1 MDNKKEKLNTL
12 PQHVQVPHGL
22 CKGQIDYQVLGLYAY
37 LRRYMNKDTYSTFVS
52 LRTLQGET
60 KLSIPTIQKYLNI
73 LEEEDHIKI
82 IKGEKR
88 CNIYVFNK
96 GSSLYSKG
104 FEMYTFEFI
113 KNKDIPFKE
122 KCALIAFQERMM
134 NKDSGRG
141 TISSTPLEMSNI
153 LNTSFSTYK
162 RIEKDLINNNWITVM
177 KSNVKDSEIFSFD
190 FLNNE
195 KLDFKSKSAYIVLQE
210 YMSKNK
216 HLGELCDTD
225 INICKYLGI
234 SRDTWKKLCETFLN
248 NWNMTKTSA
257 KDPES
262 KDNKYLYTFDLETIG
277 QAVLFNRKKIE
288 EHDEMLH
295 EMREEINNLTHE
307 LKILQKQVNVQN
319 QEEIKSNCK
328 LKVI

>member
-1 MDNKKEKLNTL
+1 MLIIFVFIVTFYYIRNCLNSLTVKNINMNNKKEKLNTL

-141 TISSTPLEMSNI
+141 TISSTPLEMLNI

-162 RIEKDLINNNWITVM
+162 RIEKDLINNNWITIM
-177 KSNVKDSEIFSFD
+177 KSNVKDSETGC
-190 FLNNE
+190 
-195 KLDFKSKSAYIVLQE
+195 K
-210 YMSKNK
+210 KN
-216 HLGELCDTD
+216 
-225 INICKYLGI
+225 I
-234 SRDTWKKLCETFLN
+234 
-248 NWNMTKTSA
+248 
-257 KDPES
+257 
-262 KDNKYLYTFDLETIG
+262 YTFDLEAIG
-277 QAVLFNRKKIE
+277 QAVLFNQKKIA

-295 EMREEINNLTHE
+295 EM
-307 LKILQKQVNVQN
+307 
-319 QEEIKSNCK
+319 QEEIKRLNHEVKLLQKQSNAQNQEKLKSGCK
-328 LKVI
+328 LKAI

>member
-1 MDNKKEKLNTL
+1 MLIIFVFIITFYYIHNCLNSLTVKNINMDNKKEKLNTL

-162 RIEKDLINNNWITVM
+162 RIEKDLINNNWITIM
-177 KSNVKDSEIFSFD
+177 KSNVKDSETGC
-190 FLNNE
+190 
-195 KLDFKSKSAYIVLQE
+195 K
-210 YMSKNK
+210 KN
-216 HLGELCDTD
+216 
-225 INICKYLGI
+225 I
-234 SRDTWKKLCETFLN
+234 
-248 NWNMTKTSA
+248 
-257 KDPES
+257 
-262 KDNKYLYTFDLETIG
+262 YTFDLEAIG

>member
-1 MDNKKEKLNTL
+1 MLIIFVFIITFYYIHNCLNSLTVKNINMDNKKEKLNTL
-12 PQHVQVPHGL
+12 PQHVQVLHGL

-177 KSNVKDSEIFSFD
+177 KSNVKDSETGC
-190 FLNNE
+190 
-195 KLDFKSKSAYIVLQE
+195 K
-210 YMSKNK
+210 KN
-216 HLGELCDTD
+216 
-225 INICKYLGI
+225 I
-234 SRDTWKKLCETFLN
+234 
-248 NWNMTKTSA
+248 
-257 KDPES
+257 
-262 KDNKYLYTFDLETIG
+262 YTFDLEAIG

-288 EHDEMLH
+288 EHDKMLH

>member
-1 MDNKKEKLNTL
+1 MLIIFVFIVTFYYIRNCLNSLTVKNINMNNKKEKLNTL

-162 RIEKDLINNNWITVM
+162 RIKKDLINNNWITIM
-177 KSNVKDSEIFSFD
+177 KSNVKDSETGC
-190 FLNNE
+190 
-195 KLDFKSKSAYIVLQE
+195 K
-210 YMSKNK
+210 KN
-216 HLGELCDTD
+216 
-225 INICKYLGI
+225 I
-234 SRDTWKKLCETFLN
+234 
-248 NWNMTKTSA
+248 
-257 KDPES
+257 
-262 KDNKYLYTFDLETIG
+262 YTFDLEAIG
-277 QAVLFNRKKIE
+277 QAVLFNQKKIA

-295 EMREEINNLTHE
+295 EM
-307 LKILQKQVNVQN
+307 
-319 QEEIKSNCK
+319 QEEIKRLNHEVKLLQKQSNAQNQEKLKSGCK
-328 LKVI
+328 LKAI

>member
-1 MDNKKEKLNTL
+1 MLIIFVFIITFYYIHNCLNSLTVKNINMDNKKEKLNTL

-177 KSNVKDSEIFSFD
+177 KSNVKDSETGC
-190 FLNNE
+190 
-195 KLDFKSKSAYIVLQE
+195 K
-210 YMSKNK
+210 KN
-216 HLGELCDTD
+216 
-225 INICKYLGI
+225 I
-234 SRDTWKKLCETFLN
+234 
-248 NWNMTKTSA
+248 
-257 KDPES
+257 
-262 KDNKYLYTFDLETIG
+262 YTFDLESIG
-277 QAVLFNRKKIE
+277 QAVLFNQKKIA

>member
-1 MDNKKEKLNTL
+1 MLVIFVFIIIFYYIRNCLNSLTVKNINMSNKKEKLNTL

-96 GSSLYSKG
+96 GSSLYNKG
-104 FEMYTFEFI
+104 FEMYTFEFM
-113 KNKDIPFKE
+113 KNKEIPFKE

-162 RIEKDLINNNWITVM
+162 RIEKDLINNNWITIM
-177 KSNVKDSEIFSFD
+177 KSNVKDSETGC
-190 FLNNE
+190 
-195 KLDFKSKSAYIVLQE
+195 K
-210 YMSKNK
+210 KN
-216 HLGELCDTD
+216 
-225 INICKYLGI
+225 I
-234 SRDTWKKLCETFLN
+234 
-248 NWNMTKTSA
+248 
-257 KDPES
+257 
-262 KDNKYLYTFDLETIG
+262 YTFDLEAIG
-277 QAVLFNRKKIE
+277 QAVLFNQKKIA

-295 EMREEINNLTHE
+295 EM
-307 LKILQKQVNVQN
+307 
-319 QEEIKSNCK
+319 QEEIKRLNHEVK
-328 LKVI
+328 LLHKELGDKNKESIKSPTIETN

>member
-37 LRRYMNKDTYSTFVS
+37 LRRYMNKDTHSTFVS

-162 RIEKDLINNNWITVM
+162 RIEKDLINNNWITIM
-177 KSNVKDSEIFSFD
+177 KSNVKDSETGC
-190 FLNNE
+190 
-195 KLDFKSKSAYIVLQE
+195 K
-210 YMSKNK
+210 KN
-216 HLGELCDTD
+216 
-225 INICKYLGI
+225 I
-234 SRDTWKKLCETFLN
+234 
-248 NWNMTKTSA
+248 
-257 KDPES
+257 
-262 KDNKYLYTFDLETIG
+262 YTFDLEAIG
-277 QAVLFNRKKIE
+277 QAVLFNQKKIA
-288 EHDEMLH
+288 EHDKMLH
-295 EMREEINNLTHE
+295 EM
-307 LKILQKQVNVQN
+307 
-319 QEEIKSNCK
+319 QEEIKRLNHEVK
-328 LKVI
+328 LLHKELGDKNKESVKSPIIEIN

>member
-1 MDNKKEKLNTL
+1 MLIIFVFIITFYYIRNCLNSLTVKNINMDNKKEKLNTL

-162 RIEKDLINNNWITVM
+162 RIEKDLINNNWITIM
-177 KSNVKDSEIFSFD
+177 KSNVKDSETGC
-190 FLNNE
+190 
-195 KLDFKSKSAYIVLQE
+195 K
-210 YMSKNK
+210 KN
-216 HLGELCDTD
+216 
-225 INICKYLGI
+225 I
-234 SRDTWKKLCETFLN
+234 
-248 NWNMTKTSA
+248 
-257 KDPES
+257 
-262 KDNKYLYTFDLETIG
+262 YTFDLEAIG
-277 QAVLFNRKKIE
+277 QAVLFNQKKIA

-295 EMREEINNLTHE
+295 EMREEIKRLNHE
-307 LKILQKQVNVQN
+307 VKLLHKELGDKNKESVKSPMI
-319 QEEIKSNCK
+319 EIN
-328 LKVI
+328 

>member
-1 MDNKKEKLNTL
+1 MLIIFVFIITFYYIHNCLNSLTVKNINMDNKKEKLNTL

-177 KSNVKDSEIFSFD
+177 KSNVKDSETGC
-190 FLNNE
+190 
-195 KLDFKSKSAYIVLQE
+195 K
-210 YMSKNK
+210 KN
-216 HLGELCDTD
+216 
-225 INICKYLGI
+225 I
-234 SRDTWKKLCETFLN
+234 
-248 NWNMTKTSA
+248 
-257 KDPES
+257 
-262 KDNKYLYTFDLETIG
+262 YTFDLEAIG
-277 QAVLFNRKKIE
+277 QAVLFNQKKIA

-295 EMREEINNLTHE
+295 EM
-307 LKILQKQVNVQN
+307 
-319 QEEIKSNCK
+319 QEEIKRLNHEVK
-328 LKVI
+328 LLHKELGDKNKESVKSPVIEIN

>member
-1 MDNKKEKLNTL
+1 MGNKKEKLNTL
-12 PQHVQVPHGL
+12 PQHVQVPHRL

-162 RIEKDLINNNWITVM
+162 RIEKDLINNNWITIM
-177 KSNVKDSEIFSFD
+177 KSNVKDSETGC
-190 FLNNE
+190 
-195 KLDFKSKSAYIVLQE
+195 K
-210 YMSKNK
+210 KN
-216 HLGELCDTD
+216 
-225 INICKYLGI
+225 I
-234 SRDTWKKLCETFLN
+234 
-248 NWNMTKTSA
+248 
-257 KDPES
+257 
-262 KDNKYLYTFDLETIG
+262 YTFDLEAIE
-277 QAVLFNRKKIE
+277 QAVLFNQKKIA
-288 EHDEMLH
+288 EHDEILH
-295 EMREEINNLTHE
+295 EM
-307 LKILQKQVNVQN
+307 
-319 QEEIKSNCK
+319 QEEIKRLNHEVKLLQKQSNAENQEELKSGCK
-328 LKVI
+328 LKAI

>member
-1 MDNKKEKLNTL
+1 MGNKKEKLNTL

-52 LRTLQGET
+52 LRTLQEET

-134 NKDSGRG
+134 NKDSGRE

-162 RIEKDLINNNWITVM
+162 RIEKDLINNNWITIM
-177 KSNVKDSEIFSFD
+177 KSNVKDSETGY
-190 FLNNE
+190 
-195 KLDFKSKSAYIVLQE
+195 K
-210 YMSKNK
+210 KN
-216 HLGELCDTD
+216 
-225 INICKYLGI
+225 I
-234 SRDTWKKLCETFLN
+234 
-248 NWNMTKTSA
+248 
-257 KDPES
+257 
-262 KDNKYLYTFDLETIG
+262 YTFDLEAIG
-277 QAVLFNRKKIE
+277 QAVLFNQKKIA
-288 EHDEMLH
+288 EHDEILH

-307 LKILQKQVNVQN
+307 LKILQRQVNVQN

-328 LKVI
+328 LKII

>member
-1 MDNKKEKLNTL
+1 MLVIFVFIIIFYYIRNCLNSLTVKNINMSNKKEKLNTL
-12 PQHVQVPHGL
+12 PQHVQVPHEL

-96 GSSLYSKG
+96 GSSLYNKG
-104 FEMYTFEFI
+104 FEMYTFEFM
-113 KNKDIPFKE
+113 KNKEIPFKE

-153 LNTSFSTYK
+153 LNISFSTYK
-162 RIEKDLINNNWITVM
+162 RIEKDLINNNWITIM
-177 KSNVKDSEIFSFD
+177 KSNVKDSETGC
-190 FLNNE
+190 
-195 KLDFKSKSAYIVLQE
+195 K
-210 YMSKNK
+210 KN
-216 HLGELCDTD
+216 
-225 INICKYLGI
+225 I
-234 SRDTWKKLCETFLN
+234 
-248 NWNMTKTSA
+248 
-257 KDPES
+257 
-262 KDNKYLYTFDLETIG
+262 YTFDLEAIG
-277 QAVLFNRKKIE
+277 QAVLFNQKKIA

-295 EMREEINNLTHE
+295 EM
-307 LKILQKQVNVQN
+307 
-319 QEEIKSNCK
+319 QEEIKRLNHEVK
-328 LKVI
+328 LLHKELGDKNKESIKSPTIETN

>member
-1 MDNKKEKLNTL
+1 MLIIFVFIITFYYIRNCLNSLTVKNINMGNKKEKLNTL

-52 LRTLQGET
+52 LRTLQEET

-134 NKDSGRG
+134 NKDGGRG

-162 RIEKDLINNNWITVM
+162 RIEKDLINNNWITIM
-177 KSNVKDSEIFSFD
+177 KSNVKDSETGC
-190 FLNNE
+190 
-195 KLDFKSKSAYIVLQE
+195 K
-210 YMSKNK
+210 KN
-216 HLGELCDTD
+216 
-225 INICKYLGI
+225 I
-234 SRDTWKKLCETFLN
+234 
-248 NWNMTKTSA
+248 
-257 KDPES
+257 
-262 KDNKYLYTFDLETIG
+262 YTFDLEAIG
-277 QAVLFNRKKIE
+277 QAVLFNQKKIA

-295 EMREEINNLTHE
+295 EM
-307 LKILQKQVNVQN
+307 
-319 QEEIKSNCK
+319 QEEIKRLNHEVKLLQKQSNAQNQEKLKSGCK
-328 LKVI
+328 LKAI

>member
-1 MDNKKEKLNTL
+1 MLIIFVFIVTFYYIRNCLNSLTVKNINMNNKKEKLNTL

-162 RIEKDLINNNWITVM
+162 RIEKDLINNNWITIM
-177 KSNVKDSEIFSFD
+177 KSNVKDSETGC
-190 FLNNE
+190 
-195 KLDFKSKSAYIVLQE
+195 K
-210 YMSKNK
+210 KN
-216 HLGELCDTD
+216 
-225 INICKYLGI
+225 I
-234 SRDTWKKLCETFLN
+234 
-248 NWNMTKTSA
+248 
-257 KDPES
+257 
-262 KDNKYLYTFDLETIG
+262 YTFDLEAIG
-277 QAVLFNRKKIE
+277 QAVLFNQKKIA

-295 EMREEINNLTHE
+295 EM
-307 LKILQKQVNVQN
+307 
-319 QEEIKSNCK
+319 QEEIKRLNHEVK
-328 LKVI
+328 LLHKELGDKNKESVKSPMIEIN